1 MKGSFPG
8 VLGLPMI
15 TGFLV
20 QNLVV
25 TTELGNQAI
34 TYHHWLLMRHYR
46 LYSERNKGLDR
57 GLKSIEGVNPQG
69 RRFLC
74 IAFGKKMA
82 CMLVIFHLSSPELL
96 TQSTYITRNS

>member
-8 VLGLPMI
+8 VQVLPMI

-34 TYHHWLLMRHYR
+34 TYHYWLLMRHYG

-57 GLKSIEGVNPQG
+57 GLTKSIAGVNPQG
-69 RRFLC
+69 RHFLC
-74 IAFGKKMA
+74 IALGQKKSRFQINSLH
-82 CMLVIFHLSSPELL
+82 CWSYFIFHLSS
-96 TQSTYITRNS
+96 Y